1 MTAVI
6 KLLITSP
13 DWAIVTIT
21 NQMDIHRLGEEGG
34 YQQISTHDGFYKFKI
49 NLEH

>member
-21 NQMDIHRLGEEGG
+21 NQSDIGWGGGGEEGG
-34 YQQISTHDGFYKFKI
+34 ISTHDGFNKFKI